1 MFGSADHGRVPVD
14 WVSRLGL
21 FSFGRLNFAA
31 STGKRLSKEAHNE
44 RRGGLLPNKSR
55 NILKRVIQFPLFT
68 FQIMIM
74 PYNWY

>member
-1 MFGSADHGRVPVD
+1 MYDMICKRNEIYSVDHGRVPVD

-44 RRGGLLPNKSR
+44 RRLIAEQK
-55 NILKRVIQFPLFT
+55 
-68 FQIMIM
+68 
-74 PYNWY
+74 

>member
-1 MFGSADHGRVPVD
+1 MATVTIKFSRAVSEYSADHGRVPVD

-44 RRGGLLPNKSR
+44 RRLIAEQK
-55 NILKRVIQFPLFT
+55 
-68 FQIMIM
+68 
-74 PYNWY
+74 

>member
-1 MFGSADHGRVPVD
+1 MCISLGAGEWWISFSADHGRVPVD

-44 RRGGLLPNKSR
+44 RRLIAEQK
-55 NILKRVIQFPLFT
+55 
-68 FQIMIM
+68 
-74 PYNWY
+74 